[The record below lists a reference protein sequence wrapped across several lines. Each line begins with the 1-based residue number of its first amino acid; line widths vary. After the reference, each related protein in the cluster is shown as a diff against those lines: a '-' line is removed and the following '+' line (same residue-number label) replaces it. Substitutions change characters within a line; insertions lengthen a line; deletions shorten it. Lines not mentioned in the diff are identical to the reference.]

1 MFNLDGHTLVSFM
14 ETLSSS
20 DLLKRTMR
28 LPLMDSGLSWTRRI
42 LEVLKSVVEFM
53 KFHAEQTDNGQLQK
67 NLGRLM
73 TKTIDPKVR
82 AGISMGRPRQNR
94 TTTYIYIYI
103 YIHIILLTCAFE
115 CTSQQVHR
123 FVAITFIRKHGF
135 CYFRKAVDIS
145 LSYTVRL
152 KFS

>member
-1 MFNLDGHTLVSFM
+1 
-14 ETLSSS
+14 
-20 DLLKRTMR
+20 
-28 LPLMDSGLSWTRRI
+28 MDSGLSWTRRI

-53 KFHAEQTDNGQLQK
+53 KFHAEQTDNGQLNK

-82 AGISMGRPRQNR
+82 AGIFMGRTPAKQDND
-94 TTTYIYIYI
+94 IYIYI
-103 YIHIILLTCAFE
+103 YIHIILLTCASE

-135 CYFRKAVDIS
+135 CYFRKAVGIS
-145 LSYTVRL
+145 LLFLRA
-152 KFS
+152 

>member
-103 YIHIILLTCAFE
+103 YTYN
-115 CTSQQVHR
+115 S
-123 FVAITFIRKHGF
+123 
-135 CYFRKAVDIS
+135 VDLCI
-145 LSYTVRL
+145 
-152 KFS
+152 